1 MNEDIKD
8 IFSNLPYLEMG
19 SGFLIGLS
27 IGYVL
32 KKSFKIM
39 LFLLGLTV
47 ILLFVLENQHIITI
61 DEKSLEQSVSHWSE
75 SFKYFV
81 IFLQERV
88 TRLHTTGTLSA
99 GAGFLLGLKV
109 G

>member
-1 MNEDIKD
+1 MNEELKNVFSDI
-8 IFSNLPYLEMG
+8 SYLEMG

-75 SFKYFV
+75 NFKYFM

-88 TRLHTTGTLSA
+88 SKLHTTGTLSA
-99 GAGFLLGLKV
+99 GAGFLVGLKV

>member
-1 MNEDIKD
+1 MNEELKNIFPDI
-8 IFSNLPYLEMG
+8 SYLEMG

-32 KKSFKIM
+32 KKSLKIM

-61 DEKSLEQSVSHWSE
+61 DEKGLIE
-75 SFKYFV
+75 SINSSIGSFMD
-81 IFLQERV
+81 
-88 TRLHTTGTLSA
+88 
-99 GAGFLLGLKV
+99 
-109 G
+109 

>member
-1 MNEDIKD
+1 MNEEMRN

-32 KKSFKIM
+32 KKSLKIM

-61 DEKSLEQSVSHWSE
+61 DEKSLEQSVSQWSE
-75 SFKYFV
+75 NFKHFV
-81 IFLQERV
+81 LFLKDRV
-88 TRLHTTGTLSA
+88 ARLHTTGTLSA
-99 GAGFLLGLKV
+99 GAGFLTGLKV